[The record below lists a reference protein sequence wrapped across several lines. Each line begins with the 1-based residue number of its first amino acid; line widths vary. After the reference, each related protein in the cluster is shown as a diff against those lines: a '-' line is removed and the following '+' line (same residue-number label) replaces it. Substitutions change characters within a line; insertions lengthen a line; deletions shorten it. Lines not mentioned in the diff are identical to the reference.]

1 MWYAASPMP
10 VEVLKKGIKTWGPL
24 FIQGYGQTESGPAIT
39 DLTSKDHAVLDKS
52 PDEQR
57 ILASAGRPSIGV
69 HVRIVDDEGND
80 VEPGQVGEIIVQSKH
95 TMVEF
100 WHKPDDT
107 REALTDGW
115 LHTGDMGTYDEK
127 GYVYIVDRKRDMIV
141 SGGENVYPREVE
153 EILYTHPAIK
163 EVAVI
168 GIPDPYWVEKV
179 HAAVTV
185 KEGARA
191 TAQELIDFCKQRLAR
206 YKAPKSVEFVESLPK
221 NPAGKILKRELREKY
236 WEGLE
241 RKV

>member
-1 MWYAASPMP
+1 
-10 VEVLKKGIKTWGPL
+10 
-24 FIQGYGQTESGPAIT
+24 
-39 DLTSKDHAVLDKS
+39 
-52 PDEQR
+52 
-57 ILASAGRPSIGV
+57 
-69 HVRIVDDEGND
+69 
-80 VEPGQVGEIIVQSKH
+80 
-95 TMVEF
+95 
-100 WHKPDDT
+100 
-107 REALTDGW
+107 
-115 LHTGDMGTYDEK
+115 MGTYDEK

-153 EILYTHPAIK
+153 EILYTHPAIE

-185 KEGARA
+185 KEGAST

-236 WEGLE
+236 WEGSE